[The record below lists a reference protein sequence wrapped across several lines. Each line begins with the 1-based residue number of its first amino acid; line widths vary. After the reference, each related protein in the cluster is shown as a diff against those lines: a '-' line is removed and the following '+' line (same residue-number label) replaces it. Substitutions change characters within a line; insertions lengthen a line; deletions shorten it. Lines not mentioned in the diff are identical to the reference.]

1 MLLKNQFLLVKN
13 EICFFKNKFVSLQ
26 QRNFEFMEKEGKSR
40 VVTTIHLFTLLA
52 VLLFVAV
59 VYSLMD
65 RRITYLN
72 GEVDKF
78 GTKFDSLENVVSK
91 PDTTIINACDLNGVR
106 IDSLRGRLNGLSR
119 KVNELESEIDDINKS
134 LDAVFD

>member
-65 RRITYLN
+65 RRITFLN

-106 IDSLRGRLNGLSR
+106 IDSLRGKLNGLSK
-119 KVNELESEIDDINKS
+119 KVNELENEIDDINKS